1 MVLFKVD
8 IRSAYRTVLVH
19 PEDRWL
25 LRMQWG
31 EQLFVDT
38 VLPFSLRSAPKLFTA
53 VADAVEWVAKYRG
66 LELLSGWLPAD
77 LAGHY
82 RGHSVQWPEPQ
93 HHLPGHWGGYG
104 NAWVA
109 SAPEEDTG
117 IEEPGWGIARAE
129 IMPEEGVTVLGGE
142 AAACLQG
149 G

>member
-1 MVLFKVD
+1 MLFKVD

-66 LELLSGWLPAD
+66 LELLSG
-77 LAGHY
+77 
-82 RGHSVQWPEPQ
+82 
-93 HHLPGHWGGYG
+93 
-104 NAWVA
+104 
-109 SAPEEDTG
+109 
-117 IEEPGWGIARAE
+117 
-129 IMPEEGVTVLGGE
+129 
-142 AAACLQG
+142 
-149 G
+149 